1 MSKKQGIFAQLAD
14 GIVAQ
19 NPILVQLLGTC
30 PTLATSTSV
39 KNGLGMGIAATAVLI
54 CSNMA
59 ISMLR
64 KVIPE
69 KVRIACY
76 IVIVAGFVTCVD
88 LLLQAFVPAL
98 SKSLGVFIPLIVVNC
113 IILARAEA
121 FANKNNV
128 WRSAIDGLGMG
139 LGFTF
144 ALVILGTFREVI
156 GNGTWYGMTLV
167 DGFRPAAMLVTAPG
181 GFLSL
186 GCLIALVQYLLSRK
200 GKKKEAA

>member
-1 MSKKQGIFAQLAD
+1 MSEKQGVFAQLAD
-14 GIVAQ
+14 GLVSQ
-19 NPILVQLLGTC
+19 NPVLVQLLGMC

-54 CSNMA
+54 CSNIA

-64 KVIPE
+64 KIIPE

-76 IVIVAGFVTCVD
+76 IVVVAGFVTCVD

-121 FANKNNV
+121 FANKNSV

-144 ALVILGTFREVI
+144 ALLILGTIREVL
-156 GNGTWYGMTLV
+156 GSGTWYGMTLIP
-167 DGFRPAAMLVTAPG
+167 GFKPAAMLITAPG

-186 GCLIALVQYLLSRK
+186 GCLIALVQFLLGRK

>member
-1 MSKKQGIFAQLAD
+1 MSKNPGVFAQLAD
-14 GIVAQ
+14 GLVAQ
-19 NPILVQLLGTC
+19 NPVLVQLLGMC

-54 CSNMA
+54 CSNVV

-64 KVIPE
+64 KIIPD

-76 IVIVAGFVTCVD
+76 IVVVAGFVTCVD

-144 ALVILGTFREVI
+144 ALVILGTIREVL
-156 GNGTWYGMTLV
+156 GNGTWYGMALI
-167 DGFRPAAMLVTAPG
+167 DGFKPAKMLVTAPG

-186 GCLIALVQYLLSRK
+186 GCLIALVQFLLNRK

>member
-1 MSKKQGIFAQLAD
+1 MSKKQGVFAQLAD
-14 GIVAQ
+14 GLVAQ
-19 NPILVQLLGTC
+19 NPVLVQLLGMC

-54 CSNMA
+54 CSNIA

-64 KVIPE
+64 KIIPE

-76 IVIVAGFVTCVD
+76 IVVIAGFVTCVD

-113 IILARAEA
+113 IIFARAEA
-121 FANKNNV
+121 FANRNSV
-128 WRSAIDGLGMG
+128 FRSAIDGLGMG

-144 ALVILGTFREVI
+144 ALPAGGLPRYSPLRRGRGLSPTSSHRRPRKALFHLPVPSGR
-156 GNGTWYGMTLV
+156 
-167 DGFRPAAMLVTAPG
+167 RPACGPAP
-181 GFLSL
+181 FPQILPCS
-186 GCLIALVQYLLSRK
+186 QLLA
-200 GKKKEAA
+200 G